1 MAAVPNKAP
10 KRPGNKTP
18 KSERK
23 TAAPNWSVEEAI
35 AWSKKGKEV
44 QAARRAARAALLK
57 AVLDGGIVA
66 KTKQAMDTGDAELLA
81 MCDKASRMV
90 GLDHQ
95 SSPDYAQ
102 RLQVEGNVDAEVKIR
117 VIKDEPKK

>member
-1 MAAVPNKAP
+1 MASVPKNFPKKDGRGRAP
-10 KRPGNKTP
+10 
-18 KSERK
+18 K
-23 TAAPNWSVEEAI
+23 TAAQCPNWSVEEAI

-117 VIKDEPKK
+117 VIKDGPKK

>member
-1 MAAVPNKAP
+1 MAAVPKKVPN
-10 KRPGNKTP
+10 RSGNKTP

-23 TAAPNWSVEEAI
+23 TAAPNWSVDEAI

-102 RLQVEGNVDAEVKIR
+102 RLKVEGNVDAEVKIR
-117 VIKDEPKK
+117 VIKDEPTK

>member
-1 MAAVPNKAP
+1 MAQSPKKFPNRSGNKAP
-10 KRPGNKTP
+10 KT
-18 KSERK
+18 ERK
-23 TAAPNWSVEEAI
+23 TAAANWSVEEAI
-35 AWSKKGKEV
+35 AWSKKAAEV
-44 QAARRAARAALLK
+44 KAARKAARAALLK

-81 MCDKASRMV
+81 MCEKASRMV

>member
-1 MAAVPNKAP
+1 MAAIPKKFPN
-10 KRPGNKTP
+10 RSGNKTP

-102 RLQVEGNVDAEVKIR
+102 RLQVEGNVDAELNIR

>member
-1 MAAVPNKAP
+1 MAAVPKNFPKKDRRGRAP
-10 KRPGNKTP
+10 
-18 KSERK
+18 K
-23 TAAPNWSVEEAI
+23 TAAQCPNWSVEEAI

>member
-1 MAAVPNKAP
+1 MASVPKNLPKKDGRGKAP
-10 KRPGNKTP
+10 KSVKGGN
-18 KSERK
+18 
-23 TAAPNWSVEEAI
+23 PNWSVEEAI

>member
-1 MAAVPNKAP
+1 MNYDLHLLPHQYDLYDSAS
-10 KRPGNKTP
+10 P
-18 KSERK
+18 KSCMVCGRGAGK
-23 TAAPNWSVEEAI
+23 TFALSAI
-35 AWSKKGKEV
+35 TM
-44 QAARRAARAALLK
+44 
-57 AVLDGGIVA
+57 LDGGIVA

-117 VIKDEPKK
+117 VIKDEPKNEQ